1 MADRKIVQIMPS
13 EGWGATF
20 EDGDEEIISPLVGW
34 ALVQESGGATAVVG
48 LVASDNEVTLAD
60 ADDDFKGYVF
70 LRTALAD
77 ALDLDE
83 DVFVDEDFDEDFD
96 EDDFEDDEGDDGAGG
111 ALDDG
116 PAFDPKAGHLN

>member
-34 ALVQESGGATAVVG
+34 ALVQGPNGVTAVVG
-48 LVASDNEVTLAD
+48 LVASDDEVTLAD
-60 ADDDFKGYVF
+60 AEDDFKGYVY
-70 LRTALAD
+70 LRSALSE

-83 DVFVDEDFDEDFD
+83 DVFVDEAFDDDFD
-96 EDDFEDDEGDDGAGG
+96 DDELDDDDDGAGG
-111 ALDDG
+111 AMDDG

>member
-1 MADRKIVQIMPS
+1 MQIMPS

-34 ALVQESGGATAVVG
+34 ALVQEPSGVTAVVG

-60 ADDDFKGYVF
+60 AEDDFKGYVF
-70 LRTALAD
+70 LRTALSEAMD
-77 ALDLDE
+77 LDDE
-83 DVFVDEDFDEDFD
+83 DVFVDEAFDEDFD
-96 EDDFEDDEGDDGAGG
+96 DDDEFDDEDDGAGG
-111 ALDDG
+111 AQDDGDG

>member
-34 ALVQESGGATAVVG
+34 ALVQDAGGATAVVG

-60 ADDDFKGYVF
+60 ADSDFRGYVF

-77 ALDLDE
+77 AMEMEE
-83 DVFVDEDFDEDFD
+83 DAFMDEDFEDEFDDEDF
-96 EDDFEDDEGDDGAGG
+96 EDDDGAGG

>member
-34 ALVQESGGATAVVG
+34 ALVQDPAGTTAVVG

-60 ADDDFKGYVF
+60 AESDFKGYVY
-70 LRTALAD
+70 LRTALSE
-77 ALDLDE
+77 ALDLD
-83 DVFVDEDFDEDFD
+83 DDAFMDEAFDEEFDD
-96 EDDFEDDEGDDGAGG
+96 EDDEYDDDGAGG
-111 ALDDG
+111 AQDDG